1 MSQYHAQTRS
11 NYFRVKSLPAFWAWI
26 ETFGFQVITSD
37 EDDSL
42 VGFMGQRDIPAFD
55 PETNEEINFTRE
67 LAGHLAEDEVAIFQE
82 VGSENLRY
90 LNGSAV
96 AVNHLGEFEE
106 ISLFDIHDLARK
118 LGQNVTACEY

>member
-11 NYFRVKSLPAFWAWI
+11 NYFRVKSLPLYWAWI
-26 ETFGFQVITSD
+26 ERFGFQVITSD

-42 VGFMGQRDIPAFD
+42 VGFMGERDIPAFD

-67 LAGHLAEDEVAIFQE
+67 LASHLAEDEVAIFQE
-82 VGSENLRY
+82 VGSENLRF

-96 AVNHLGEFEE
+96 AVNHLGESEE
-106 ISLFDIHDLARK
+106 ISLYDIHSLARK
-118 LGQNVTACEY
+118 LGKNVTACEY

>member
-67 LAGHLAEDEVAIFQE
+67 LASHLAEDEVAIFQE

-96 AVNHLGEFEE
+96 AVNHLGESEE
-106 ISLFDIHDLARK
+106 ISLYDIHSLARK
-118 LGQNVTACEY
+118 LGKNVTACEY

>member
-42 VGFMGQRDIPAFD
+42 VGFMGKRDIPAFD

-67 LAGHLAEDEVAIFQE
+67 LASHLAEDEVAIFQE

-96 AVNHLGEFEE
+96 AVNHLGESEE
-106 ISLFDIHDLARK
+106 ISLYDIHSLARK
-118 LGQNVTACEY
+118 LGKNVTACEY